1 MNETMKIGKSMK
13 YKKEKKCR
21 ITETNSC
28 SWAFPGSAADGNLPV
43 VPSLVARL
51 HGP

>member
-1 MNETMKIGKSMK
+1 MK
-13 YKKEKKCR
+13 YKKEKCK
-21 ITETNSC
+21 ITETNSYP
-28 SWAFPGSAADGNLPV
+28 WDFPGSAADGNLPV